1 MYTILVIILV
11 LVVFLIFLYNSLV
24 ALQNKVKEAWADIDT
39 QLKRRYD
46 LIPNIVET
54 VKGYMGHEKST
65 LEKVTELRAK
75 ALQSQNFEEK
85 AEAENMLSETLK
97 SLFAVAENYPDLKAN
112 QNFLD
117 LQNTLK
123 EVEEHLQL
131 SRRYYNGTVRD
142 YNTKLQVFPNNL
154 IAKQFGFTSSEFFET
169 KEEKQREAVQ
179 VSFNQPAA
187 SASEASA
194 KSPEP
199 AAQKAE
205 PPAAPTPPPT
215 PATPPAPE
223 TPPTPETP
231 PAPATPPAEQPTDT
245 QASEPAA
252 PQPK

>member
-1 MYTILVIILV
+1 
-11 LVVFLIFLYNSLV
+11 VFLVFLYNSLV
-24 ALQNKVKEAWADIDT
+24 ALKNKVKEAWADIDT

-65 LEKVTELRAK
+65 LEKVTELRTK
-75 ALQSQNFEEK
+75 AIQSQNFTEK

-154 IAKQFGFTSSEFFET
+154 IAKQFGFTESEFFET

-179 VSFNQPAA
+179 VSFQKPA
-187 SASEASA
+187 E
-194 KSPEP
+194 
-199 AAQKAE
+199 
-205 PPAAPTPPPT
+205 
-215 PATPPAPE
+215 
-223 TPPTPETP
+223 P
-231 PAPATPPAEQPTDT
+231 PAPATPTPETQPTPPSEPPATPPPANQPTDAP
-245 QASEPAA
+245 ASEPSS
-252 PQPK
+252 QSK

>member
-1 MYTILVIILV
+1 MMYLILAIILV
-11 LVVFLIFLYNSLV
+11 AVVFLVFLYNSLV
-24 ALQNKVKEAWADIDT
+24 ALKNKVKEAWADIDT

-54 VKGYMGHEKST
+54 VKGYMGHEKGT

-75 ALQSQNFEEK
+75 ALGAQGLEQK
-85 AEAENMLSETLK
+85 AEAENMLSDTLK

-154 IAKQFGFTSSEFFET
+154 IAKQFGFAENEFFET

-179 VSFNQPAA
+179 VSFSKTTESPATPA
-187 SASEASA
+187 TPEPSASEA
-194 KSPEP
+194 KRNEPEP
-199 AAQKAE
+199 AAQPTTVAEPEAKPTE
-205 PPAAPTPPPT
+205 PPAETPAPTPE
-215 PATPPAPE
+215 PPAPE
-223 TPPTPETP
+223 TPP
-231 PAPATPPAEQPTDT
+231 
-245 QASEPAA
+245 
-252 PQPK
+252 QPKQ

>member
-1 MYTILVIILV
+1 MMYLILAIILV
-11 LVVFLIFLYNSLV
+11 AVVFLVFLYNSLV
-24 ALQNKVKEAWADIDT
+24 ALKNKVKEAWADIDT

-54 VKGYMGHEKST
+54 VKGYMGHEKGT

-75 ALQSQNFEEK
+75 ALGAQGLEQK
-85 AEAENMLSETLK
+85 AEAENMLSDTLK

-154 IAKQFGFTSSEFFET
+154 IAKQFGFAESEFFET

-179 VSFNQPAA
+179 VSFEKKEETQTPA
-187 SASEASA
+187 SAPASA
-194 KSPEP
+194 PEAKP
-199 AAQKAE
+199 VEA
-205 PPAAPTPPPT
+205 
-215 PATPPAPE
+215 PAPE
-223 TPPTPETP
+223 PTTTPEP
-231 PAPATPPAEQPTDT
+231 PAPAPEAPKAEPAPQGGGETPVATPPET
-245 QASEPAA
+245 
-252 PQPK
+252 PKQ

>member
-1 MYTILVIILV
+1 MYTILAIILV
-11 LVVFLIFLYNSLV
+11 LVVFLVFLYNSLV
-24 ALQNKVKEAWADIDT
+24 ALKNKVKEAWADIDT

-65 LEKVTELRAK
+65 LEKVTELRTK
-75 ALQSQNFEEK
+75 AIQSQNFTEK

-154 IAKQFGFTSSEFFET
+154 IAKQFGFTESEFFET

-179 VSFNQPAA
+179 VSFQKPAA
-187 SASEASA
+187 
-194 KSPEP
+194 
-199 AAQKAE
+199 
-205 PPAAPTPPPT
+205 
-215 PATPPAPE
+215 
-223 TPPTPETP
+223 P
-231 PAPATPPAEQPTDT
+231 PAPATPTPETQPTPPSEPPATPPPANQPTDAP
-245 QASEPAA
+245 ASEPSS
-252 PQPK
+252 QSK

>member
-1 MYTILVIILV
+1 MMYLILAIILV
-11 LVVFLIFLYNSLV
+11 AVVFLVFLYNGLV
-24 ALQNKVKEAWADIDT
+24 ALKNKVKEAWADIDT

-54 VKGYMGHEKST
+54 VKGYMGHEKGT

-75 ALQSQNFEEK
+75 ALGAQGLEQK
-85 AEAENMLSETLK
+85 AEAENMLSDTLK

-154 IAKQFGFTSSEFFET
+154 IAKQFGFAESEFFET

-179 VSFNQPAA
+179 VSFSKPEATATTQATVAATEPTPAPVETPKTPETKPETTTT
-187 SASEASA
+187 EA
-194 KSPEP
+194 
-199 AAQKAE
+199 
-205 PPAAPTPPPT
+205 PAAP
-215 PATPPAPE
+215 E
-223 TPPTPETP
+223 TQATPETP
-231 PAPATPPAEQPTDT
+231 AETPP
-245 QASEPAA
+245 S
-252 PQPK
+252 QPKQ

>member
-1 MYTILVIILV
+1 MMYLILVIILIA
-11 LVVFLIFLYNSLV
+11 VVFLVFLYNSLV
-24 ALQNKVKEAWADIDT
+24 ALKNKVKEAWADIDT

-54 VKGYMGHEKST
+54 VKGYMGHEKGT

-75 ALQSQNFEEK
+75 ALGAQGLEQK
-85 AEAENMLSETLK
+85 AEAENMLSDTLK

-154 IAKQFGFTSSEFFET
+154 IAKQFGFAESEFFET

-179 VSFNQPAA
+179 VNFTKPEETPVQTATV
-187 SASEASA
+187 
-194 KSPEP
+194 EP
-199 AAQKAE
+199 AQTPKPE
-205 PPAAPTPPPT
+205 VPAS
-215 PATPPAPE
+215 
-223 TPPTPETP
+223 TPEAPVETSP
-231 PAPATPPAEQPTDT
+231 PEQPK
-245 QASEPAA
+245 Q
-252 PQPK
+252 